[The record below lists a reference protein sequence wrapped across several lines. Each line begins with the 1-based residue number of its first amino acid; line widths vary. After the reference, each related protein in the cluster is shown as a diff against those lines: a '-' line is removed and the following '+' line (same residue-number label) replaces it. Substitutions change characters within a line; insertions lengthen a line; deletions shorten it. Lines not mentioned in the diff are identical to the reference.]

1 MQDLTDWSR
10 CLSLS
15 YYPLGA
21 SRKSLGLEQGERP
34 QCSHFVQDRQV
45 PSLLLVKNP
54 TAPRTTSACPRS
66 TLGKTQA
73 GKGLF
78 RDVPLP
84 PLSPGGQCP
93 SADRA
98 LTQYVIFKNDFSLP
112 VFFSPVFSVELRI
125 SVYLV

>member
-1 MQDLTDWSR
+1 M
-10 CLSLS
+10 
-15 YYPLGA
+15 
-21 SRKSLGLEQGERP
+21 GLEQGERP

-45 PSLLLVKNP
+45 SSLLLVKNP
-54 TAPRTTSACPRS
+54 MAPRTTFARPRS
-66 TLGKTQA
+66 MLGKTQA

-84 PLSPGGQCP
+84 ALSLGGQCS

-112 VFFSPVFSVELRI
+112 VFFSPVFSVKL
-125 SVYLV
+125 STTVYLEFSFGKL